1 MTKCT
6 RQKWMKMM
14 AKQDEINIQI
24 EKYIS
29 LIVF

>member
-1 MTKCT
+1 
-6 RQKWMKMM
+6 MKMM